1 MRSEDC
7 KIIPTT
13 TKGQD
18 VEKSKCCGGE
28 IKIKQVG
35 EFAVD
40 PARMWAEIEC
50 QQCGGIDFE
59 DEN

>member
-1 MRSEDC
+1 M
-7 KIIPTT
+7 IPTT

-35 EFAVD
+35 EFAAD